1 MDFDALLRHYFG
13 TADLETLSEDALG
26 EGAERMRLGF
36 ATEADPG
43 RRFALWAVLH
53 GLGEAPDPATA
64 FKDRREREA
73 AYDYARA
80 IDLTERG

>member
-1 MDFDALLRHYFG
+1 MDLDALLRHYFG
-13 TADLETLSEDALG
+13 TSDLDALDG
-26 EGAERMRLGF
+26 DALAEGAERMRLGF

-64 FKDRREREA
+64 FKDPREREA

-80 IDLTERG
+80 IDLVERG